1 MATHNYIKLQNQG
14 NIISNLHL
22 LAEIVNAKTDYA
34 DRNGYY
40 TKRAIA
46 QIAASAMLVTSGN
59 SVGQEL
65 ESLWNNT
72 EIGEGRNSL
81 LQNVKA
87 RMQILRTLGLVSAD
101 YNAEMYAVTE
111 LGEVV
116 LQETFG
122 RTHNK
127 ALLRELF
134 MCLSTT
140 TETYD
145 FNCDI
150 GFDNYIGYQICYAL
164 ANLDYKISTKEMP
177 FITTYTIHN
186 INEFVED
193 AHRYRIAGQPF
204 PENHSHAPRRQN
216 GDLIA
221 HPSNLTRSINQILKV
236 CGILKPKTQ
245 NGFYVCTP
253 DGRNYVDE
261 VNQRSPRLNFLTSY
275 KFRKLNI
282 IEQKSKCKEGLAN
295 IYHRANVSI
304 SKEETNL
311 VFSPYQLLPETCV
324 QWLFEQTPRKP
335 PVAHEGRINVINNE
349 ITTARLRL
357 HANYAKNE
365 HGFMF
370 NDIRHDELLKD
381 MLLAKDVGKSKED
394 YSEMLI
400 LLYKETDKTI
410 FYPFVHSL
418 LRIIGLECRG
428 EVGRYDAY
436 TIYGG
441 HVIPVEIK
449 SFTETPCYN
458 LKGLRQAIEN
468 KICSYNENVASDL
481 DYSTLVVGFN
491 HPDSESETI
500 QFIGNAKEKLGI
512 KIIACDTPSLVRMA
526 VRVVWDNLILNL
538 GELLTQHGIIN
549 E

>member
-14 NIISNLHL
+14 NIISNLRL
-22 LAEIVNAKTDYA
+22 LAEMMNARDDYA

-40 TKRAIA
+40 SKRDIA
-46 QIAASAMLVTSGN
+46 QIAACALLVTSG
-59 SVGQEL
+59 SAVGHEL
-65 ESLWNNT
+65 ESLWSNT
-72 EIGEGRNSL
+72 EIEEGRNSL
-81 LQNVKA
+81 LQNAKA

-101 YNAEMYAVTE
+101 YNAEMYAITE

-134 MCLSTT
+134 MCLTTT

-150 GFDNYIGYQICYAL
+150 DFDCYIGYQICYAL

-177 FITTYTIHN
+177 CLTTYTIHN

-193 AHRYRIAGQPF
+193 ARRYRDSGLPF
-204 PENHSHAPRRQN
+204 PADHPHAPRRQN
-216 GDLIA
+216 GGLIA
-221 HPSNLTRSINQILKV
+221 NPSNLTRSINQILRV
-236 CGILKPKTQ
+236 CDILEPKTR
-245 NGFYVCTP
+245 NNFYVCTP
-253 DGRNYVDE
+253 EGKDYVDD
-261 VNQRSPRLNFLTSY
+261 VNRKFTRLNFLTPY
-275 KFRKLNI
+275 KFRKLNLI
-282 IEQKSKCKEGLAN
+282 DQKSKCKEGLAN
-295 IYHRANVSI
+295 IYHRSDVTLSEN
-304 SKEETNL
+304 ETSL

-335 PVAHEGRINVINNE
+335 PVAHEGRISVINNE
-349 ITTARLRL
+349 ITSARLRL
-357 HANYAKNE
+357 HANYAKNNNAVIYNKE
-365 HGFMF
+365 Q
-370 NDIRHDELLKD
+370 NKLLEE
-381 MLLAKDVGKSKED
+381 MLSSKESGTSKEE
-394 YSEMLI
+394 YTETLI
-400 LLYKETDKTI
+400 NLYKQTDKTV

-418 LRIIGLECRG
+418 LRIIGLDCQG

-436 TIYGG
+436 TKYDG

-458 LKGLRQAIEN
+458 LKGLRQGIEN
-468 KICSYNENVASDL
+468 KICSYNANVANDMN
-481 DYSTLVVGFN
+481 YSTLVVGFN
-491 HPDSESETI
+491 HPDSDSETI
-500 QFIGNAKEKLGI
+500 QFIDNAKEKLGI
-512 KIIACDTPSLVRMA
+512 KIVACDTPSLIKMA
-526 VRVVWDNLILNL
+526 VRVVWDNLLLNL
-538 GELLTQHGIIN
+538 DELFTQHGIIN